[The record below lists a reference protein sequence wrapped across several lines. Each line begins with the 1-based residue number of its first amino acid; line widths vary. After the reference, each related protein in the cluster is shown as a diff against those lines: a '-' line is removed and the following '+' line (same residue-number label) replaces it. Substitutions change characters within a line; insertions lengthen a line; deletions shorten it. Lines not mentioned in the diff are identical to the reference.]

1 MLTQHVCT
9 DRSILYLYA
18 GGQIDIIV
26 SYILLQ
32 VALTEMLIEAENSE
46 YPAAPVNPYR
56 KLLGLCW
63 QLLTHS
69 KSIFLKVV
77 LT

>member
-18 GGQIDIIV
+18 GGQIDYC
-26 SYILLQ
+26 YILLQ

>member
-1 MLTQHVCT
+1 
-9 DRSILYLYA
+9 
-18 GGQIDIIV
+18 
-26 SYILLQ
+26 
-32 VALTEMLIEAENSE
+32 MLIEAENSE

-77 LT
+77 LTWMWSPSVKYMTICSYNSLWLFDILIIAEEIDQA